1 MVGLLLLPPSSLLGL
16 CLPPG
21 TDFLFAPTEEDD
33 PELESSDLFFF
44 FFFTLIQC
52 NNRYR
57 FLRA

>member
-1 MVGLLLLPPSSLLGL
+1 MVGLPLLPPSSVSASLQAL
-16 CLPPG
+16 
-21 TDFLFAPTEEDD
+21 TFLFAPMEEDD

-44 FFFTLIQC
+44 FTLIEC